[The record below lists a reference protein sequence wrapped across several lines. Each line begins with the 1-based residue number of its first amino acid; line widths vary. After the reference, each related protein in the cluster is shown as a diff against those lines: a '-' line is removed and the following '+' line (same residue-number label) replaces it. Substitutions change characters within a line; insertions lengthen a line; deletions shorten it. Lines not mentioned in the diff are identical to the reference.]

1 MYTHCIHPLT
11 DKPPFASL
19 SQFLFNILLFVAKIH
34 HHFKNHQQNI
44 LWCLKK
50 QKKMSISNMGM
61 SMSNPPPWVCAA
73 AFSKL
78 GCVTII
84 RCLSNKGLGCDSID
98 FDAELI
104 LTLKERL
111 CVLSSNIRGKATLGY
126 NEIWKIN
133 IKLFKTKT
141 YLCELVNTDPRAW
154 MRIRE
159 ELLRKVTVKICK
171 FVPRIQCLKS
181 GKTVNTLLSLFV
193 CWCQWRGGG
202 TMAGPP
208 GSVWL

>member
-1 MYTHCIHPLT
+1 
-11 DKPPFASL
+11 
-19 SQFLFNILLFVAKIH
+19 
-34 HHFKNHQQNI
+34 
-44 LWCLKK
+44 
-50 QKKMSISNMGM
+50 MGM

-133 IKLFKTKT
+133 IELFKTKT
-141 YLCELVNTDPRAW
+141 YLCEFVSTDPRAW